1 MNMAFM
7 EWCDK
12 YMLGLKEVDEQHEQL
27 FVIVNQ
33 LHQAVVEG
41 ADQSVVGAILDDLI
55 DYTVEHFETEEQL
68 FLAQE
73 YPKYEEHKK
82 EHDLLTKQALE
93 IQGKFRAKEITV
105 TFELLDFLSDWL
117 KNHTTDSDLKYAQF
131 SAISKS

>member
-1 MNMAFM
+1 MKMAFM

-27 FVIVNQ
+27 FNIVNQ

-55 DYTVEHFETEEQL
+55 EYTVEHFETEERL

-73 YPKYEEHKK
+73 YPRYEEHKK
-82 EHDLLTKQALE
+82 EHDLLTQQALE
-93 IQGKFRAKEITV
+93 IQEKFRAKEITV

-131 SAISKS
+131 STISKG